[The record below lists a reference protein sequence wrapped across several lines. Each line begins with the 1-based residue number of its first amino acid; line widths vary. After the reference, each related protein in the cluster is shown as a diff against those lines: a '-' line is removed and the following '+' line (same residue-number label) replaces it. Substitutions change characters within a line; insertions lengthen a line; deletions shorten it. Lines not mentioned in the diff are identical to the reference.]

1 MWSYVTLGPYKVMY
15 IYYGVGNV
23 VSGWK
28 CTMVAILWNASSLLI
43 CLWYYAGNR
52 ERHHLHNGVIQPLP
66 GSANCSSWFN
76 CLIRNKVKV
85 HGVITTRANN
95 VIILVLHG
103 GTHIRLKLMLSS
115 QLCEVW
121 SYHSIVLERLF
132 SDKWTVDYWTSET
145 GVVLWYCIVHSFV
158 DRKASRFVVICF
170 PWIKFTQLKCQVN
183 IQYVKMCFLTG
194 NGK

>member
-1 MWSYVTLGPYKVMY
+1 MQAVCLFASDIMLVIAKDT
-15 IYYGVGNV
+15 IF
-23 VSGWK
+23 
-28 CTMVAILWNASSLLI
+28 TMESFNPCLVPRIVPHGLI
-43 CLWYYAGNR
+43 G
-52 ERHHLHNGVIQPLP
+52 
-66 GSANCSSWFN
+66 
-76 CLIRNKVKV
+76 LIRNKVKV